1 MDSNCRRRLPIASLV
16 MAAWLVGASSAADA
30 QAINRCRIDG
40 RLVIQSSP
48 CPLDPPMLGSSSTT
62 PAAAAASGPRK
73 KTLADVLRERDGAQR
88 PQPVAREAQ
97 GDGANILRS
106 RMGAV

>member
-1 MDSNCRRRLPIASLV
+1 M
-16 MAAWLVGASSAADA
+16 LVGAQFAADA

-48 CPLDPPMLGSSSTT
+48 CPLDPPMHTSSSTPTT
-62 PAAAAASGPRK
+62 PVEAVPSGPK
-73 KTLADVLRERDGAQR
+73 KRTLADVLRERDGAQH
-88 PQPVAREAQ
+88 PQPMAREAQ